1 ETLKDSIQTEVTML
15 ETDAA
20 DPDGNTNVYAV
31 WAADSN
37 NNGIADYLEEHQLVY
52 DANVIEGNVE
62 NMPTNDNK

>member
-1 ETLKDSIQTEVTML
+1 MGWSIKPTLDTIITNSREYETLKDSIQTEVTML

-37 NNGIADYLEEHQLVY
+37 NNGIA
-52 DANVIEGNVE
+52 
-62 NMPTNDNK
+62 